1 MRRRPLLLIVE
12 DDRALRELYRVA
24 LSISDFDV
32 HASENGLDAL
42 RFLDQERPDVIVLDL
57 NLPRVSG
64 VEIYEEL
71 RAHPATKDIPI
82 VVVTGVEPVPHLPGV
97 TICRKPCP
105 PEALTATVQRALK
118 PHQTAW
124 LFSRG
129 DQSVR
134 IVRVVEGG
142 RPSRL
147 LVYGPGTAEAVFEE
161 DDVIGI
167 TSRQAAIERTLI
179 AEGYQL
185 VQLFLAER
193 RSGDDRR
200 TMPRGWPP
208 DRRRTGRSQTAAE

>member
-1 MRRRPLLLIVE
+1 LIVE

-24 LSISDFDV
+24 LSIADFDV

-64 VEIYEEL
+64 IEIYEEL
-71 RAHPATKDIPI
+71 RARPATEDIPI
-82 VVVTGVEPVPHLPGV
+82 IVVTGVESVPHLPGA

-105 PEALTATVQRALK
+105 PEALTAAVQRALK

-134 IVRVVEGG
+134 IVRVVEKG
-142 RPSRL
+142 RPFRL
-147 LVYGPGTAEAVFEE
+147 LVYGPGRSEAIFED

-167 TSRQAAIERTLI
+167 TGRQAAIERTLI
-179 AEGYQL
+179 AEGYQQ

-200 TMPRGWPP
+200 GTPRGWPP
-208 DRRRTGRSQTAAE
+208 ERRRTGRNPEP